1 MCNMSDFSEDPESP
15 PHQVEIQVARRIR
28 RLRLDKKLTLQRL
41 ASLSGMS
48 DGYLSRVENHKAAIP
63 LANLDRLARALNV
76 SITVFFETDDAVR
89 PLCVC
94 RAGRGIRG
102 RIRGAGGFV
111 YEMLAAEK
119 KGKLM
124 EPLLVDIAS
133 ASRSMPIKSHSGEEL
148 DYVLNGECDLIYGKE
163 RIRLRK
169 GDAVYYDATIPHAAR
184 PIKGKPCSIMAI
196 VASRDYL
203 FHGDLT
209 RLIKG

>member
-1 MCNMSDFSEDPESP
+1 MSDLLKDPESP
-15 PHQVEIQVARRIR
+15 PRQVEVQVARRIR
-28 RLRLDKKLTLQRL
+28 RLRLDKKLTLRRL

-48 DGYLSRVENHKAAIP
+48 DSYLSRVENHNVAIP
-63 LANLDRLARALNV
+63 LANLDRLAGALNV
-76 SITVFFETDDAVR
+76 PIPVFFETDEAVH

-102 RIRGAGGFV
+102 RIRGKRGFV

-124 EPLLVDIAS
+124 EPLVVDIAS
-133 ASRSMPIKSHSGEEL
+133 ASRLIPVKAHSGEEL
-148 DYVLNGECDLIYGKE
+148 DYVLNGEFDLIYGKE
-163 RIRLRK
+163 RIRLRE
-169 GDAVYYDATIPHAAR
+169 GDAVYYDATVPHAAR
-184 PIKGKPCSIMAI
+184 PIKGKPCRILAV

-209 RLIKG
+209 RLLKG